1 MKRTYVRIVVAL
13 VLLGA
18 LAVIPASTQV
28 VSTGSSMASEAGVDL
43 PLLLVVN
50 RLELSQAQMETVR
63 ATIGGLLDG
72 RSALETQRADF
83 ETEMIAFHGTAEELD
98 VRIAAFEQEIATARS
113 ALRIRAAAAVDTVKE
128 TLTMKQGEIL
138 MRALP
143 GLFGRL
149 NVLTTR
155 TIGATPATVT
165 RPVRAAASKVRAAT
179 SPRAGVVVTGNNG
192 RVTITTPGADTERA
206 AAGTVESGSMS
217 AGPMGRITFPSG
229 TAGAGSSDSGSA
241 MADGI
246 GAMINRMRDR
256 LAARIGA
263 PAASTPASPCPMG
276 PMMGM
281 QSSAGPEAAATLV
294 MDPSDLEGAGDFG
307 TLTLSLGG
315 RMADVAGRSPGG
327 ELRLAHGLE
336 RLLRILELKLAAM
349 P

>member
-18 LAVIPASTQV
+18 LAAIPASTQV

-50 RLELSQAQMETVR
+50 RLELSRAQMETLR
-63 ATIGGLLDG
+63 ATIGGLLDE

-138 MRALP
+138 MQALP

-229 TAGAGSSDSGSA
+229 TADAGSS
-241 MADGI
+241 
-246 GAMINRMRDR
+246 
-256 LAARIGA
+256 
-263 PAASTPASPCPMG
+263 
-276 PMMGM
+276 
-281 QSSAGPEAAATLV
+281 
-294 MDPSDLEGAGDFG
+294 
-307 TLTLSLGG
+307 
-315 RMADVAGRSPGG
+315 
-327 ELRLAHGLE
+327 ELRLGDGRRDRRDDQQDARSPCGPHRRSGCVDTGFAVPDGPDDGNAELCWPRSGGDPRDGSLRSRGCGRLWDAHALARRAHGGRGRALPG
-336 RLLRILELKLAAM
+336 RRASPRPWTRTSSSAFLN
-349 P
+349 